1 MTISYE
7 SCNMG
12 LCFKIYVI
20 HMSSSITL
28 KAKISKPA
36 HRLFYAQHIHF
47 QVFDDSWSDEKPV
60 FINFIR
66 EPVSRFIS
74 HFYFR
79 RFSSGKD
86 TKEGYAFTGP
96 RRTAE
101 LNINQCVD
109 QGVKECT
116 AVKIWK
122 SGTVPYFCGE
132 HDDCWDPCEEG
143 FKRAI
148 HNLDNFLFVGLTEE
162 FSDSVKILEKMF
174 PNYFDSLIH
183 RKRCNS
189 NKKTAMSQCFILDG
203 YKIF

>member
-1 MTISYE
+1 MCNMILPISYE
-7 SCNMG
+7 PYDMG
-12 LCFKIYVI
+12 HIIWPYAWTNIWWITFK
-20 HMSSSITL
+20 
-28 KAKISKPA
+28 AEISKPA
-36 HRLFYAQHIHF
+36 QRLFYAQHIHF
-47 QVFDDSWSDEKPV
+47 QVFDDSWPDEKPV

-148 HNLDNFLFVGLTEE
+148 HNLDTFLFVGLTEE

-183 RKRCNS
+183 RKRCDS
-189 NKKTAMSQCFILDG
+189 YKTLHLRNFLQH
-203 YKIF
+203 